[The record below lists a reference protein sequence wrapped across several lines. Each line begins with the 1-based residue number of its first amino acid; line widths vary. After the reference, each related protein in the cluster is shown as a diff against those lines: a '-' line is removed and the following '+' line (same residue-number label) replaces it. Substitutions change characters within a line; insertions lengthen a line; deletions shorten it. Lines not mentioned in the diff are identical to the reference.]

1 MAVKSAGTKSAG
13 ARNEQVARIY
23 AVLNILEGA
32 PQGLSIQE
40 ILDRVR
46 SRGHET
52 DKRTIYRDIEAL
64 SQTGFPLMEDEQK
77 TDKNAVRWKLDRGT
91 KVTDYLI
98 FSSREL
104 LALYLAREALS
115 PLRDTPFYGDLQLAF
130 AKIEGKL
137 GKRGK
142 EFVHDLS
149 QEIRFE
155 PGPKWGVGMDQE
167 VLEAIRAACSERQ
180 LLEIEYSS
188 VNSRDRRAR
197 RIGPH
202 YLYFSKGSMYLIA
215 EDLADRKVKTF
226 SIGRISSARMLD
238 ESYAGKIVEPEELF
252 GSSLGI
258 FRGESPLPITIDF
271 LPAVASYVKERQ
283 WHATQRVRALKD
295 GAIRL
300 NLEVAVTPD
309 LIQWILGFGPHAV
322 VQEPEML
329 KNKVI
334 AEARGILS
342 NYQE

>member
-1 MAVKSAGTKSAG
+1 M
-13 ARNEQVARIY
+13 RNEQVSRIY

-32 PQGLSIQE
+32 PQGLSIPE
-40 ILDRVR
+40 ILERVR

-52 DKRTIYRDIEAL
+52 DKRTIYRDIQEL
-64 SQTGFPLMEDEQK
+64 SQTGFPLTEDEEK
-77 TDKNAVRWKLDRGT
+77 TEKNATRWKLDRTT

-104 LALYLAREALS
+104 LALYLAKEALS

-130 AKIEGKL
+130 SKIEGKL

-142 EFVHDLS
+142 EFVHELS
-149 QEIRFE
+149 HEIRFE

-167 VLEAIRAACSERQ
+167 VLEALRAACAERQ
-180 LLEIEYSS
+180 VLEIEYSS
-188 VNSRDRRAR
+188 VNSRSHTAR

-202 YLYFSKGSMYLIA
+202 YLYFSKGSMYLIG

-226 SIGRISSARMLD
+226 SVGRISKARMLD
-238 ESYAGKIVEPEELF
+238 EAYSGKIVEPEELF

-258 FRGESPLPITIDF
+258 FRGETPVPVSIDF
-271 LPAVASYVKERQ
+271 LPAVASYVRERQ

-309 LIQWILGFGPHAV
+309 VVQWILGFVPHAV
-322 VQEPEML
+322 VQEPEVL
-329 KNKVI
+329 RQKVI
-334 AEARGILS
+334 GEARGILE
-342 NYQE
+342 NYAEKS